1 MTSRKNYDS
10 SNTFSRTRN
19 PYIKNIKFNR
29 LYKPR
34 IKISDYII
42 PSHVEEIKISK
53 YERPK
58 TDRKINKF
66 NINIIDFMDIKNNV
80 YSNKR
85 KNLRHKRKNLSQE
98 EINPKEYLYND
109 YRNSY
114 NLTDCNNATIS
125 EGFNVFRNKKKS

>member
-1 MTSRKNYDS
+1 
-10 SNTFSRTRN
+10 
-19 PYIKNIKFNR
+19 
-29 LYKPR
+29 
-34 IKISDYII
+34 
-42 PSHVEEIKISK
+42 
-53 YERPK
+53 
-58 TDRKINKF
+58 
-66 NINIIDFMDIKNNV
+66 MDIKNNV

-125 EGFNVFRNKKKS
+125 EGFNVFRNKKKVKINNISYIQIMMKMLSLSIKYAILLKEIIHVQIEIGMIKKL